1 MTTATRL
8 LRRRDVESRT
18 GLKKSTLYEL
28 MQGGQ
33 FPRPIPL
40 TGQTV
45 AWPEAEVDAWIRA
58 RLEAAG
64 RAPNPQ

>member
-1 MTTATRL
+1 MTAETRL

-18 GLKKSTLYEL
+18 GLKKSMLYEL

-40 TGQTV
+40 AGQTV
-45 AWPEAEVDAWIRA
+45 AWPEAEVDAWVRA

-64 RAPNPQ
+64 RARLPQ